1 MSRTDMFL
9 GHGTVVQY
17 ILHYTHTH
25 GHWVNPN
32 KSKNF
37 RVLFHFMNKSY
48 MVLGGRR
55 RKELGVVAVVSDPVA
70 HV

>member
-1 MSRTDMFL
+1 
-9 GHGTVVQY
+9 
-17 ILHYTHTH
+17 
-25 GHWVNPN
+25 
-32 KSKNF
+32 
-37 RVLFHFMNKSY
+37 MNKSY